1 MTSLGNTP
9 WMQVLLIYCFLTVS
23 TRPAASKQLF
33 RLKKKWT
40 FFTQIFQLSVHHAV
54 KLVLHQTQLRFSS
67 INRVFFKVYCN
78 FYDLKFYQHV
88 FVSIKTY
95 LLIKITKEHRYQ
107 LYKWWKLNQEKLRSD
122 LNYMVYQSF

>member
-33 RLKKKWT
+33 RLKKKVN
-40 FFTQIFQLSVHHAV
+40 FFYTNISIICASCSKTRVTSNTIEIFLNKPCFFLS
-54 KLVLHQTQLRFSS
+54 
-67 INRVFFKVYCN
+67 YCN